1 MWVMESLVQRNQAYL
16 KARPN
21 TPRLYQSGVVYKL
34 PAQMDGEVPE
44 VSLLKQFLSP
54 SGLRDNRVLDV
65 LDKIQAVL
73 GGERF
78 RDIGRIIE
86 NGGGDCDNV
95 ACWRA
100 ARGSGQAAL
109 AFFDPTGQKGYFGYG
124 SANDTLHMY
133 QGLNSSLVLFT
144 NGTQRLDISGAGN
157 VTIADPTSGY
167 PLTVSANG
175 TLAALFKNSNSGA
188 VNAGIAFGS
197 PGSTNLSAG
206 VAGLAQSATTGAL
219 LLQYV
224 TGGALTEGARI
235 DTGGNL
241 GIGVA
246 PTYKVDA
253 AGPDGN
259 GYRYVAAGIGTLF
272 GVSGVGV
279 AGTVTN
285 HNFAILT
292 NSSTRMVFDTS
303 GNVGVGGGSPTSLF
317 DVNKAGQ
324 TIRARLRAAAGFAS
338 IFSICG
344 NNTTA
349 EVTSFDLQM
358 DSTGS
363 ADIVQRNNA
372 RLSLYANAT
381 EWIRIN
387 TGGDISLQLGA
398 GALRLNGHISRFESA
413 EQSVPTT
420 TFASNTLTHG
430 GSRVP
435 DVCRL
440 VLRCKTAELG
450 YSVGDEV
457 DVTLHNHTM
466 TDRAFNVWHSTTQTG
481 YVWITG
487 LNVAPSLSHKTTGTM
502 TTVTAANWRVVV
514 YNHWL

>member
-1 MWVMESLVQRNQAYL
+1 MRAELDSITAGFNKLPTLTANNVVFVNASGTALE
-16 KARPN
+16 ARAGID
-21 TPRLYQSGVVYKL
+21 GVVIGGTTPAAGTFTTLTLTSGFVL
-34 PAQMDGEVPE
+34 PLGSAAAPSLSFTSDSNNGWWSPGADIQAWSTAGLERMRLNAAGAVSISAPSAGHTLTLNHTAGTGTGAINTTDGTVVGIIKSVAASALSFNV
-44 VSLLKQFLSP
+44 VSNHAMTFGTNDIERMRLDANGRIGIGASPSAGGTVTVKSADVTLLKLESTT
-54 SGLRDNRVLDV
+54 
-65 LDKIQAVL
+65 
-73 GGERF
+73 
-78 RDIGRIIE
+78 
-86 NGGGDCDNV
+86 
-95 ACWRA
+95 

-303 GNVGVGGGSPTSLF
+303 G
-317 DVNKAGQ
+317 
-324 TIRARLRAAAGFAS
+324 LR
-338 IFSICG
+338 
-344 NNTTA
+344 
-349 EVTSFDLQM
+349 
-358 DSTGS
+358 
-363 ADIVQRNNA
+363 
-372 RLSLYANAT
+372 
-381 EWIRIN
+381 
-387 TGGDISLQLGA
+387 
-398 GALRLNGHISRFESA
+398 
-413 EQSVPTT
+413 
-420 TFASNTLTHG
+420 
-430 GSRVP
+430 
-435 DVCRL
+435 
-440 VLRCKTAELG
+440 
-450 YSVGDEV
+450 
-457 DVTLHNHTM
+457 
-466 TDRAFNVWHSTTQTG
+466 
-481 YVWITG
+481 
-487 LNVAPSLSHKTTGTM
+487 
-502 TTVTAANWRVVV
+502 
-514 YNHWL
+514 